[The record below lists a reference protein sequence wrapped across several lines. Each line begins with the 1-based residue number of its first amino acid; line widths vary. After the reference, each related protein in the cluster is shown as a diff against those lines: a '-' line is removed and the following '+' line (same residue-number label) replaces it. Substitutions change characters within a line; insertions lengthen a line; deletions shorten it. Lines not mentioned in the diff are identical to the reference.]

1 MIKINI
7 QYRATWRNSLPR
19 AGGGG
24 GGQGGTKT
32 VIMSW
37 EGGGQQ

>member
-24 GGQGGTKT
+24 QGGTKT

-37 EGGGQQ
+37 EGGGRQ